1 MARKR
6 VINPANCK
14 NVVREQVTFCGI
26 LVTLSGKYSQE
37 WSISKER
44 DGKITIEMYPDR
56 KSARKEFEKYKRF

>member
-26 LVTLSGKYSQE
+26 LVSLSGKYSQE
-37 WSISKER
+37 WSVSKEVN
-44 DGKITIEMYPDR
+44 GKITINIFPNR
-56 KSARKEFEKYKRF
+56 KEARKEFNKYK

>member
-37 WSISKER
+37 WSVNKEV
-44 DGKITIEMYPDR
+44 DGKITINIFPNR
-56 KSARKEFEKYKRF
+56 KEARKEFNKYK